1 MHPRVAVQ
9 KEALREARKR
19 GVNGDYPNGGT
30 GALCAVL
37 FHTAALPV
45 EAPDGSDRQQ
55 QKKALCDVRRLDPLA
70 CEKEK
75 HKVSHEKK
83 GERFLPLR
91 PAAFFHGTG
100 EKQQRELRKVE
111 HNAPC
116 AERIEQLFP
125 ERVHMRA
132 LQREARMR
140 QERIPP
146 RADEQRGERR
156 RGEPALCRKR
166 LSLGVFS
173 FQEARQRAKNGE
185 IAENKDSLPYGLK
198 RMEINKKGKIQRGQD
213 NGRQCPITLDFFH
226 NPHLRPGQD
235 TSLRRNIFF
244 KKSMTARSGR
254 VIFQQVEFS

>member
-1 MHPRVAVQ
+1 M
-9 KEALREARKR
+9 
-19 GVNGDYPNGGT
+19 
-30 GALCAVL
+30 
-37 FHTAALPV
+37 
-45 EAPDGSDRQQ
+45 
-55 QKKALCDVRRLDPLA
+55 RRLDPLA

-91 PAAFFHGTG
+91 PAALFHGTG
-100 EKQQRELRKVE
+100 KKQQRELRKIE
-111 HNAPC
+111 HNTPC

-166 LSLGVFS
+166 LFLGVFS

-185 IAENKDSLPYGLK
+185 IAENKDSLPDGLK
-198 RMEINKKGKIQRGQD
+198 RMEINK
-213 NGRQCPITLDFFH
+213 
-226 NPHLRPGQD
+226 
-235 TSLRRNIFF
+235 
-244 KKSMTARSGR
+244 
-254 VIFQQVEFS
+254 